1 MKHGRRTGYPKL
13 FKVLNNLS
21 NGEIDTDIM
30 IRRVPFPAALKTDQ
44 PALYQSLVEQ
54 LGGTDTGGT
63 RLWWDAGQNKF

>member
-1 MKHGRRTGYPKL
+1 
-13 FKVLNNLS
+13 
-21 NGEIDTDIM
+21 M